1 MPVGVLS
8 GGLDSTSIAAVAN
21 KYQSNIKTISSVSK
35 DKNFSE
41 KKYIDNL
48 VNKNNLNLLLKR
60 YLNIENK
67 ISFNDA
73 QYEFTNKYP
82 GLNSQ
87 YQKYQFHQ
95 YQKIKILVKKYIDNL
110 VNKNN
115 LNHEYIDPVEEP
127 FFDTLEK
134 IIKYHDQPIC
144 TSTWY
149 SMYLLCKN
157 ISNIGIKVV
166 LTGHG
171 GDELLAGYWDHYL
184 YNFYDLNKYKK
195 KLNNE
200 ISKWKTN
207 HNRNFDEYKSIDST
221 LTKLENDKFYEE
233 KKYINYND
241 ILNKKIIEKK

>member
-1 MPVGVLS
+1 MVIRKLFNIENKISFNDAQYEFTSLLKNSIKLRVRSDVPVGVFLS

-41 KKYIDNL
+41 
-48 VNKNNLNLLLKR
+48 
-60 YLNIENK
+60 
-67 ISFNDA
+67 
-73 QYEFTNKYP
+73 
-82 GLNSQ
+82 
-87 YQKYQFHQ
+87 
-95 YQKIKILVKKYIDNL
+95 KKYIDNL

-184 YNFYDLNKYKK
+184 YNFM
-195 KLNNE
+195 
-200 ISKWKTN
+200 I
-207 HNRNFDEYKSIDST
+207 
-221 LTKLENDKFYEE
+221 
-233 KKYINYND
+233 
-241 ILNKKIIEKK
+241 